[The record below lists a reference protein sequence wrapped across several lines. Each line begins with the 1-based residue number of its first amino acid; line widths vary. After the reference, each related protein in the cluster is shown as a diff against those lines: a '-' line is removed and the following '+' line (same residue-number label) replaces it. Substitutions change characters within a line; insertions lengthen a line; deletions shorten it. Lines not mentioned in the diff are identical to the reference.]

1 MESLFRSYQKRHDF
15 SRLIAELSSTGFN
28 FKPLKTVGRFVPAQH
43 LIMVGSTQV
52 EPLKKKKKTLTKAA
66 ALSILLQVNAL
77 FNHKHTSQ
85 EENSFLTG
93 HQEMML
99 KYPPIR

>member
-52 EPLKKKKKTLTKAA
+52 EPLKK
-66 ALSILLQVNAL
+66 L

>member
-1 MESLFRSYQKRHDF
+1 MESLFRSYQKCHDF

-52 EPLKKKKKTLTKAA
+52 EPLKKKKHLQKQQ
-66 ALSILLQVNAL
+66 LSQSCY
-77 FNHKHTSQ
+77 K
-85 EENSFLTG
+85 
-93 HQEMML
+93 
-99 KYPPIR
+99 